1 MAETSLAKQETK
13 AKEYLRYIQQ
23 AQKALTLAQQRR
35 SETRETIDGLRAICY
50 DNEGK
55 ASTHTSGDARM
66 LEVLER
72 LERVEQAVQD
82 KAQDYVDTLEEWQVI
97 GANIEPYTYE
107 LLDAHYMQG
116 ISWEQLAQRLNI
128 AERTVYRERV
138 MALSE
143 LYSALPP
150 AWQ

>member
-35 SETRETIDGLRAICY
+35 SETRETVDGLRAICY
-50 DNEGK
+50 DSEGK
-55 ASTHTSGDARM
+55 SSNPTTGDARM
-66 LEVLER
+66 LEIVER
-72 LERVEQAVQD
+72 LDRAEQAVQD
-82 KAQDYVDTLEEWQVI
+82 KAQDYVDTLEEWQTI
-97 GANIEPYTYE
+97 GADIEPYAYE

-116 ISWEQLAQRLNI
+116 VSWEQLAHRLNI